1 MPRNFYLI
9 CKPNRFK
16 ANASL
21 IGAII
26 GETMRFYPD
35 RAFCDSYSFYYSPGH
50 DGMYQL
56 EMEGAIILDSIAP
69 ALSITNRLPKV
80 YSIEHFLSHCHL
92 QPAVLLGFVFN
103 PALDAVFLWEGNDNF
118 MPLLGNNFLPFSVHH
133 PKLSAIMNAV
143 IPEPMQELA
152 LEWLV
157 YSIYPAIEGRWFN
170 KPVYIMYATTEARA
184 IPGALAL
191 PIEYYE
197 DMPET
202 EFPWADEVAILG
214 LITTTK
220 YKDAQTL
227 LNNQPDE
234 V

>member
-1 MPRNFYLI
+1 
-9 CKPNRFK
+9 
-16 ANASL
+16 
-21 IGAII
+21 
-26 GETMRFYPD
+26 
-35 RAFCDSYSFYYSPGH
+35 
-50 DGMYQL
+50 MYQL
-56 EMEGAIILDSIAP
+56 EMEGAIILDNIAP

-80 YSIEHFLSHCHL
+80 HSIEHFLSEFHIR
-92 QPAVLLGFVFN
+92 PAALLGFVFN

-118 MPLLGNNFLPFSVHH
+118 MPLLGNNALPFPVQH
-133 PKLSAIMNAV
+133 PKLSAIMNTV

-152 LEWLV
+152 LEWSV

-170 KPVYIMYATTEARA
+170 KPVYIMYATTEAS
-184 IPGALAL
+184 ILPGALAL
-191 PIEYYE
+191 PITYYE

-202 EFPWADEVAILG
+202 EFTWATLVASLG

>member
-9 CKPNRFK
+9 CKPRNFK

-50 DGMYQL
+50 DGMYQI
-56 EMEGAIILDSIAP
+56 EMEAAIILDGIAP
-69 ALSITNRLPKV
+69 ALSINNRLWKV
-80 YSIEHFLSHCHL
+80 YSIDHFLTEYHAR
-92 QPAVLLGFVFN
+92 PAALLGFVFN
-103 PALDAVFLWEGNDNF
+103 PALDIVFLWEGNDNF
-118 MPLLGNNFLPFSVHH
+118 MPLLGMNALPIPVQHQ
-133 PKLSAIMNAV
+133 KLSVIMNTV

-152 LEWLV
+152 LEWSV
-157 YSIYPAIEGRWFN
+157 YSIYPAVEGRWFD
-170 KPVYIMYATTEARA
+170 KPVYIMYATTEATA
-184 IPGALAL
+184 LPGALAL
-191 PIEYYE
+191 PVSYYE

-202 EFPWADEVAILG
+202 EFPWANEVAILG
-214 LITTTK
+214 LITQSK
-220 YKDAQTL
+220 YKDAQAL
-227 LNNQPDE
+227 LDNQPDE